1 MTNLGVDDNKMC
13 LHFACAHSVP
23 LLKEISVCPDGLIS
37 GSLKLRKVI
46 L

>member
-1 MTNLGVDDNKMC
+1 MTNLGVDYNKAC
-13 LHFACAHSVP
+13 LDFACAHSVP
-23 LLKEISVCPDGLIS
+23 VLREISACPDGLIS